1 MAERSMKARLGA
13 FVVMALVT
21 LTALVILFG
30 GSPKFFS
37 TRTSYFVYFTEAPGI
52 SPGTPVRKSG
62 VRIGQVTALD
72 IEEESGR
79 VKLTIEIEG
88 KHQPRQ
94 NEEPM
99 IARGLLSGDTTL
111 DFIPKMD
118 KEGTKLNRSDAY
130 AANAEIIGVPPLN
143 TNRILSNA
151 SENRAER

>member
-13 FVVMALVT
+13 FVVMALVA

-88 KHQPRQ
+88 KHLPRQ
-94 NEEPM
+94 NEEPV
-99 IARGLLSGDTTL
+99 IANDSPGR
-111 DFIPKMD
+111 
-118 KEGTKLNRSDAY
+118 
-130 AANAEIIGVPPLN
+130 
-143 TNRILSNA
+143 
-151 SENRAER
+151 RAQKQQTYTHSSHSSP